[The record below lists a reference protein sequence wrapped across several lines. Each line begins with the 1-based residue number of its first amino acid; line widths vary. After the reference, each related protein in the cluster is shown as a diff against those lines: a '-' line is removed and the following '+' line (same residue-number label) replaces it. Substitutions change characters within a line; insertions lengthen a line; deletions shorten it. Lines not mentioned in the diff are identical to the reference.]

1 MLPLIK
7 PRFALTL
14 VIGLFTVTAIAI
26 ISLRIYY
33 FDTSAWSAVVTGS
46 SLALS
51 ITLLL
56 ISWPKSYVW
65 LAKWHNQ
72 FSPLAPIL
80 DLNGTWR
87 VKILS
92 NWPRI
97 QALSDTLAADGDAVP
112 MQGVSGE
119 LTLQCN
125 LFRTLGSFRVADA
138 QSARSSRTPHSDIV
152 ASSLRMENGH
162 YIFSYIA
169 KANVSNPDPNTDEQ
183 SYLFASEICFKIDN
197 LNEGSGKY
205 WTNRKYSTGHNAAGE
220 ITLERLTENS
230 E

>member
-1 MLPLIK
+1 MLSLIR

-14 VIGLFTVTAIAI
+14 VIGLFAVTAMAI
-26 ISLRIYY
+26 ISLRIYC
-33 FDTSAWSAVVTGS
+33 FDTPVWSAAGAGS

-56 ISWPKSYVW
+56 ISWPKSYAW
-65 LAKWHNQ
+65 LAKQHNR
-72 FSPLAPIL
+72 FTFLEPIL
-80 DLNGTWR
+80 DLNGIWR
-87 VKILS
+87 VEIKS

-97 QALSDTLAADGDAVP
+97 QAFSDPSAADKGAIP
-112 MQGVSGE
+112 MKDMSGE

-125 LFRTLGSFRVADA
+125 LFRTLGNFRVADA
-138 QSARSSRTPHSDIV
+138 QSSRSSRTPRSDIV

-169 KANVSNPDPNTDEQ
+169 KANVSDPDPNTDEQ
-183 SYLFASEICFKIDN
+183 SYLFAAEICFKIGN
-197 LNEGSGKY
+197 FNEGGGKY

-220 ITLERLTENS
+220 ITLERIAGIC
-230 E
+230 